1 MLIYDL
7 STVELCNMLEDNL
20 YPDSEI
26 EFGVGDT
33 FASLVHRDTMT
44 YAYVWTQ
51 PEGLVMIT
59 LPIYE
64 KLLKSAAPSGS
75 TPLAIVATPEGIYKF
90 NLDVLKLEFETF
102 SSDDHGDI
110 LVAELPI
117 ANGKHIL
124 EFYPDFD
131 SQEEYLDSLMG
142 DAEPSQWDE
151 SDTW

>member
-1 MLIYDL
+1 MLTYDL
-7 STVELCNMLEDNL
+7 STVELCNMLEDSL

-26 EFGVGDT
+26 EFGAGET

-51 PEGLVMIT
+51 PEGLTMIT
-59 LPIYE
+59 LPIYQ

-117 ANGKHIL
+117 TNGKRIL

-131 SQEEYLDSLMG
+131 SQEEYLDSLMA

>member
-1 MLIYDL
+1 MLTYDL
-7 STVELCNMLEDNL
+7 STAELCNLLEDNL
-20 YPDSEI
+20 YPYAEI
-26 EFGVGDT
+26 GFDEGKS

-51 PEGLVMIT
+51 PEGLTMIT
-59 LPIYE
+59 LPIYQ

-75 TPLAIVATPEGIYKF
+75 TPLAIVATPEGIYQF

-102 SSDDHGDI
+102 SSDDHGDV

-117 ANGKHIL
+117 VNGKRIL

-131 SQEEYLDSLMG
+131 TQEEYLDSLMS
-142 DAEPSQWDE
+142 DAEPSMYDE